1 MSTAAATTTTTT
13 TASVVA
19 TTGTSTEPTNATKGP
34 PSAVE
39 FEPPLACVR
48 RILKNSLPASTNVG
62 KDASAAFARASGI
75 FIIYLTACAND
86 FARENRRQTITAN
99 DVLAA
104 IKELEFDEFTPELE
118 TFLEQYREAEKSK
131 KAAKAA
137 AAAAKDG
144 GEDEEEEEE
153 TTPTPTPTP
162 SNEKGGAATPQS
174 EKSKDS
180 KMMSLEE
187 DPVVEEEKGE
197 DKNNGDQEGKGGD
210 VEDME
215 E

>member
-1 MSTAAATTTTTT
+1 MPELVGGPKLVVLEKPEPPGEETPK
-13 TASVVA
+13 ASVPPES
-19 TTGTSTEPTNATKGP
+19 GLEEP
-34 PSAVE
+34 E
-39 FEPPLACVR
+39 L
-48 RILKNSLPASTNVG
+48 
-62 KDASAAFARASGI
+62 SG
-75 FIIYLTACAND
+75 
-86 FARENRRQTITAN
+86 REA
-99 DVLAA
+99 
-104 IKELEFDEFTPELE
+104 TPE
-118 TFLEQYREAEKSK
+118 EKFRK
-131 KAAKAA
+131 CKLRMVPC
-137 AAAAKDG
+137 
-144 GEDEEEEEE
+144 EEEEE

-180 KMMSLEE
+180 EMMSLEE

>member
-1 MSTAAATTTTTT
+1 M
-13 TASVVA
+13 
-19 TTGTSTEPTNATKGP
+19 
-34 PSAVE
+34 
-39 FEPPLACVR
+39 
-48 RILKNSLPASTNVG
+48 
-62 KDASAAFARASGI
+62 
-75 FIIYLTACAND
+75 
-86 FARENRRQTITAN
+86 
-99 DVLAA
+99 AA

-118 TFLEQYREAEKSK
+118 AFLEQYREAEKSK

-162 SNEKGGAATPQS
+162 TPSNEKGGAATPQS

-180 KMMSLEE
+180 EMMSLEE